1 MRYCHKEK
9 RSPYRRIGASGVR
22 PPSQA
27 FEDGAAG
34 AFSFSLGGNILEHTA
49 SFREFRRYAAP
60 GILGMVGISCYILA
74 DTFFVAKG
82 TGSLGLAA
90 LNIAIPA
97 YNLMNGLGL
106 MVGVGGATHYSLCRA
121 QGDDAEADRTFTH
134 TLALGLVIAV
144 LFMLTGIFGVVPLS
158 RLLGAN
164 GETLEM
170 TAVYLRLL
178 LCFAPFF
185 VTNNVMLAFVRNDG
199 DPGRAM
205 AGMIAG
211 SLFNIVFDWV
221 FIFPCGLG
229 MFGAAL
235 ATGASPLVSLLV
247 LSGHLRKP
255 GRGFHLR
262 RGQPKFRL
270 LPRIC
275 APGLSSLIGEVA
287 SGITLLLFNLVL
299 LRLAGNTGIAAY
311 GVIANL
317 ALVES
322 AIFTGLSTGVQPLI
336 SRSTSADRRRL
347 FRWTVVTALALSLA
361 MYVLVFLF
369 ASPVT
374 AAFNSE
380 HDPALAAYAVPGLRI
395 YFAGFLP
402 ACINIIA
409 AAYFSAAGQAGRGFA
424 VSLVRSIVAIPPL
437 LFALSAVLGV
447 TGVWLTFPAV
457 ECVACALSLIFI
469 KRS

>member
-1 MRYCHKEK
+1 MQTAV
-9 RSPYRRIGASGVR
+9 SPG
-22 PPSQA
+22 
-27 FEDGAAG
+27 
-34 AFSFSLGGNILEHTA
+34 
-49 SFREFRRYAAP
+49 EFRRYAAP
-60 GILGMVGISCYILA
+60 GVLGMIGISCYILA

-90 LNIAIPA
+90 LHIAIPA

-106 MVGVGGATHYSLCRA
+106 MVGVGGATHSSLCRA
-121 QGDDAEADRTFTH
+121 QGDAAEADRTFTH
-134 TLALGLVIAV
+134 TLLLGLCIALV
-144 LFMLTGIFGVVPLS
+144 FVLTGTFGVVPLS

-164 GETLEM
+164 AETLDM

-185 VTNNVMLAFVRNDG
+185 VTNNIMIAFVRNDG
-199 DPGRAM
+199 EPGRAM

-247 LSGHLRKP
+247 LSGHLRRP
-255 GRGFHLR
+255 SRGFHLR
-262 RGQPKFRL
+262 RERLRPRL

-275 APGLSSLIGEVA
+275 APGLSSLVSELA
-287 SGITLLLFNLVL
+287 SGITLLLINLVL
-299 LRLAGNTGIAAY
+299 LRIAGNTAVAAY

-336 SRSTSADRRRL
+336 SRSAEADRRRL
-347 FRWTVVTALALSLA
+347 LHWTVTTALVISAL
-361 MYVLVFLF
+361 MYVLVFVF
-369 ASPVT
+369 ASPIT
-374 AAFNSE
+374 AVFNSE
-380 HDPALAAYAVPGLRI
+380 HDPALAACAVPGLRI
-395 YFAGFLP
+395 YFAGFLA

-409 AAYFSAAGQAGRGFA
+409 AAYFSAAGQASRGFII
-424 VSLVRSIVAIPPL
+424 SLVRSIIAIPPV
-437 LFALSAVLGV
+437 LFALSALLGV

-457 ECVACALSLIFI
+457 EALACVLSLLFI
-469 KRS
+469 LRSPK

>member
-1 MRYCHKEK
+1 MQTAV
-9 RSPYRRIGASGVR
+9 SPG
-22 PPSQA
+22 
-27 FEDGAAG
+27 
-34 AFSFSLGGNILEHTA
+34 
-49 SFREFRRYAAP
+49 EFRRYAAP
-60 GILGMVGISCYILA
+60 GVLGMIGISCYILA

-121 QGDDAEADRTFTH
+121 QGDAAEADRTFTH
-134 TLALGLVIAV
+134 TLLLGLCIALV
-144 LFMLTGIFGVVPLS
+144 FVLTGTFGVVPLS

-164 GETLEM
+164 AETLDM

-185 VTNNVMLAFVRNDG
+185 VTNNIMIAFVRNDG
-199 DPGRAM
+199 EPGRAM

-247 LSGHLRKP
+247 LSGHLRRP
-255 GRGFHLR
+255 SRGFHLR
-262 RGQPKFRL
+262 RECLRPRL

-275 APGLSSLIGEVA
+275 APGLSSLVSELA
-287 SGITLLLFNLVL
+287 SGITLLLINLVL
-299 LRLAGNTGIAAY
+299 LRIAGNTAVAAY

-336 SRSTSADRRRL
+336 SRSAEADRRRL
-347 FRWTVVTALALSLA
+347 LHWTVTTSLVISAL
-361 MYVLVFLF
+361 MYVLVFVF
-369 ASPVT
+369 ASPIT
-374 AAFNSE
+374 AVFNSE
-380 HDPALAAYAVPGLRI
+380 HDPALAACAVPGLRI
-395 YFAGFLP
+395 YFAGFLA

-409 AAYFSAAGQAGRGFA
+409 AAYFSAAGQASRGFII
-424 VSLVRSIVAIPPL
+424 SLVRSIIAIPPV
-437 LFALSAVLGV
+437 LFALSALLGV

-457 ECVACALSLIFI
+457 EALACVLSLLFI
-469 KRS
+469 LRSPK

>member
-1 MRYCHKEK
+1 MQTAV
-9 RSPYRRIGASGVR
+9 SPG
-22 PPSQA
+22 
-27 FEDGAAG
+27 
-34 AFSFSLGGNILEHTA
+34 
-49 SFREFRRYAAP
+49 EFRRYAAP
-60 GILGMVGISCYILA
+60 GVLGMIGISCYILA

-121 QGDDAEADRTFTH
+121 QGDAVEADRTFTH
-134 TLALGLVIAV
+134 TLLLGLCIALV
-144 LFMLTGIFGVVPLS
+144 FVLTGTFGVVPLS

-164 GETLEM
+164 AETLDM

-185 VTNNVMLAFVRNDG
+185 VTNNIMIAFVRNDG
-199 DPGRAM
+199 EPGRAM

-247 LSGHLRKP
+247 LSGHLRRP
-255 GRGFHLR
+255 SRGFHLR
-262 RGQPKFRL
+262 RERLRPRL

-275 APGLSSLIGEVA
+275 APGLSSLVSELA
-287 SGITLLLFNLVL
+287 SGITLLLINLVL
-299 LRLAGNTGIAAY
+299 LRIAGNTAVAAY

-336 SRSTSADRRRL
+336 SRSAEADRRRL
-347 FRWTVVTALALSLA
+347 LRWTVTTALVISAL
-361 MYVLVFLF
+361 MYVLVFVF
-369 ASPVT
+369 ASPIT
-374 AAFNSE
+374 AVFNSE
-380 HDPALAAYAVPGLRI
+380 HDPALAACAVPGLRI
-395 YFAGFLP
+395 YFAGFLA

-409 AAYFSAAGQAGRGFA
+409 AAYFSAAGQASRGFII
-424 VSLVRSIVAIPPL
+424 SLVRSIIAIPPV
-437 LFALSAVLGV
+437 LFALSALLGV

-457 ECVACALSLIFI
+457 EALACVLSLLFI
-469 KRS
+469 LRSPK

>member
-1 MRYCHKEK
+1 MQTAV
-9 RSPYRRIGASGVR
+9 SPG
-22 PPSQA
+22 
-27 FEDGAAG
+27 
-34 AFSFSLGGNILEHTA
+34 
-49 SFREFRRYAAP
+49 EFRR
-60 GILGMVGISCYILA
+60 
-74 DTFFVAKG
+74 
-82 TGSLGLAA
+82 SLGLAA

-121 QGDDAEADRTFTH
+121 QGDAAEADRTFTH
-134 TLALGLVIAV
+134 TLLLGLCIALV
-144 LFMLTGIFGVVPLS
+144 FVLTGTFGVVPLS

-164 GETLEM
+164 AETLDM

-185 VTNNVMLAFVRNDG
+185 VTNNIMIAFVRNDG
-199 DPGRAM
+199 EPGRAM

-247 LSGHLRKP
+247 LSGHLRRP
-255 GRGFHLR
+255 SRGFHLR
-262 RGQPKFRL
+262 RERLRPRL

-275 APGLSSLIGEVA
+275 APGLSSLVSELA
-287 SGITLLLFNLVL
+287 SGITLLLINLVL
-299 LRLAGNTGIAAY
+299 LRIAGNTAVAAY

-336 SRSTSADRRRL
+336 SRSAEADRRRL
-347 FRWTVVTALALSLA
+347 LRWTVTTALVISAL
-361 MYVLVFLF
+361 MYVLVFVF
-369 ASPVT
+369 ASPIT
-374 AAFNSE
+374 AVFNSE
-380 HDPALAAYAVPGLRI
+380 HDPALAACAVPGLRI
-395 YFAGFLP
+395 YFAGFLA

-409 AAYFSAAGQAGRGFA
+409 AAYFSAAGQASRGFII
-424 VSLVRSIVAIPPL
+424 SLVRSIIAIPPV
-437 LFALSAVLGV
+437 LFALSALLGV

-457 ECVACALSLIFI
+457 EALACVLSLLFI
-469 KRS
+469 LRSPK

>member
-1 MRYCHKEK
+1 MQTAV
-9 RSPYRRIGASGVR
+9 SPG
-22 PPSQA
+22 
-27 FEDGAAG
+27 
-34 AFSFSLGGNILEHTA
+34 
-49 SFREFRRYAAP
+49 EFRRYAAP
-60 GILGMVGISCYILA
+60 GVLGMIGISCYILA

-121 QGDDAEADRTFTH
+121 QGDAAEADRTFTH
-134 TLALGLVIAV
+134 TLLLGLCIALV
-144 LFMLTGIFGVVPLS
+144 FVLTGTFGVVSLS

-164 GETLEM
+164 AETLDM

-185 VTNNVMLAFVRNDG
+185 VTNNIMIAFVRNDG
-199 DPGRAM
+199 EPGRAM

-247 LSGHLRKP
+247 LSGHLRRP
-255 GRGFHLR
+255 SRGFHLR
-262 RGQPKFRL
+262 RERLRPRL

-275 APGLSSLIGEVA
+275 APGLSSLVSELA
-287 SGITLLLFNLVL
+287 SGITLLLINLVL
-299 LRLAGNTGIAAY
+299 LRIAGNTAVAAY

-336 SRSTSADRRRL
+336 SRSAEADRRRL
-347 FRWTVVTALALSLA
+347 LRWTVTTALVISAL
-361 MYVLVFLF
+361 MYVLVFVF
-369 ASPVT
+369 ASPIT
-374 AAFNSE
+374 AVFNSE
-380 HDPALAAYAVPGLRI
+380 HDPALAACAVPGLRI
-395 YFAGFLP
+395 YFAGFLA

-409 AAYFSAAGQAGRGFA
+409 AAYFSAAGQASRGFII
-424 VSLVRSIVAIPPL
+424 SLVRSIIAIPPV
-437 LFALSAVLGV
+437 LFALSALLGV

-457 ECVACALSLIFI
+457 EALTCVLSLLFI
-469 KRS
+469 LRSPK

>member
-1 MRYCHKEK
+1 MQTAV
-9 RSPYRRIGASGVR
+9 SPG
-22 PPSQA
+22 
-27 FEDGAAG
+27 
-34 AFSFSLGGNILEHTA
+34 
-49 SFREFRRYAAP
+49 EFRRYAAP
-60 GILGMVGISCYILA
+60 GVLGMIGISCYILA

-121 QGDDAEADRTFTH
+121 QGDAVEADRTFTH
-134 TLALGLVIAV
+134 TLLLGLCIAL
-144 LFMLTGIFGVVPLS
+144 LFVLTGTFGVVPLS

-164 GETLEM
+164 AETLDM

-185 VTNNVMLAFVRNDG
+185 VTNNVMIAFVRNDG
-199 DPGRAM
+199 EPGRAM

-247 LSGHLRKP
+247 LSGHLRRP
-255 GRGFHLR
+255 SRGFHLR
-262 RGQPKFRL
+262 RERLRPRL

-275 APGLSSLIGEVA
+275 APGLSSLVSELA
-287 SGITLLLFNLVL
+287 SGITLLLINLVL
-299 LRLAGNTGIAAY
+299 LRIAGNTAVAAY

-336 SRSTSADRRRL
+336 SRSAEADRRRL
-347 FRWTVVTALALSLA
+347 LRWTVTTAFAISAL
-361 MYVLVFLF
+361 MYVLVFVF
-369 ASPVT
+369 ASPIT
-374 AAFNSE
+374 AVFNSE
-380 HDPALAAYAVPGLRI
+380 HDPALAACAVPGLRI
-395 YFAGFLP
+395 YFAGFLA

-409 AAYFSAAGQAGRGFA
+409 AAYFSAAGQAPRGFII
-424 VSLVRSIVAIPPL
+424 SLVRSIIAIPPV
-437 LFALSAVLGV
+437 LFALSALLGV

-457 ECVACALSLIFI
+457 EALACALSLLFI
-469 KRS
+469 LRSPK

>member
-1 MRYCHKEK
+1 MQTAV
-9 RSPYRRIGASGVR
+9 SPG
-22 PPSQA
+22 
-27 FEDGAAG
+27 
-34 AFSFSLGGNILEHTA
+34 
-49 SFREFRRYAAP
+49 EFRRYAAP
-60 GILGMVGISCYILA
+60 GVLGMIGISCYILA

-121 QGDDAEADRTFTH
+121 QGDAAEADRTFTH
-134 TLALGLVIAV
+134 TLLLGLCIALV
-144 LFMLTGIFGVVPLS
+144 FVLTGTFGVVPLS

-164 GETLEM
+164 AETLDM

-185 VTNNVMLAFVRNDG
+185 VTNNIMIAFVRNDG
-199 DPGRAM
+199 EPGRAM

-247 LSGHLRKP
+247 LSGHLRRP
-255 GRGFHLR
+255 SRGFHLR
-262 RGQPKFRL
+262 RERLRPRL

-275 APGLSSLIGEVA
+275 APGLSSLVSELA
-287 SGITLLLFNLVL
+287 SGITLLLINLVL
-299 LRLAGNTGIAAY
+299 LRIAGNTAVAAY

-336 SRSTSADRRRL
+336 SRSAEADRRRL
-347 FRWTVVTALALSLA
+347 LRWTVTTALVISAL
-361 MYVLVFLF
+361 MYVLVFVF
-369 ASPVT
+369 ASPIT
-374 AAFNSE
+374 AVFNSE
-380 HDPALAAYAVPGLRI
+380 HDPALAACAVPGLRI
-395 YFAGFLP
+395 YFAGFLA
-402 ACINIIA
+402 ACINIIS
-409 AAYFSAAGQAGRGFA
+409 AAYFSAAGQASRGFII
-424 VSLVRSIVAIPPL
+424 SLVRSIIAIPPV
-437 LFALSAVLGV
+437 LFALSALLGV

-457 ECVACALSLIFI
+457 EALACVLSLLFI
-469 KRS
+469 LRSPK

>member
-1 MRYCHKEK
+1 MQTAV
-9 RSPYRRIGASGVR
+9 SPG
-22 PPSQA
+22 
-27 FEDGAAG
+27 
-34 AFSFSLGGNILEHTA
+34 
-49 SFREFRRYAAP
+49 EFRRYAAP
-60 GILGMVGISCYILA
+60 GVLGMIGISCYILA

-121 QGDDAEADRTFTH
+121 QGDAAEADRTFTH
-134 TLALGLVIAV
+134 TLLLGLCIAL
-144 LFMLTGIFGVVPLS
+144 LFVLTGTFGVVPLS

-164 GETLEM
+164 AETLDM

-185 VTNNVMLAFVRNDG
+185 VTNNVMIAFVRNDG
-199 DPGRAM
+199 EPGRAM

-235 ATGASPLVSLLV
+235 ATGASPLISLLV
-247 LSGHLRKP
+247 LSGHLRRP
-255 GRGFHLR
+255 SRGFHLR
-262 RGQPKFRL
+262 RERLRPRL

-275 APGLSSLIGEVA
+275 APGLSSLVSELA
-287 SGITLLLFNLVL
+287 SGITLLLINLVL
-299 LRLAGNTGIAAY
+299 LRIAGNTAVAAY

-336 SRSTSADRRRL
+336 SRSAEADRRRL
-347 FRWTVVTALALSLA
+347 LRWTVTTALAISAL
-361 MYVLVFLF
+361 MYVLVFVF
-369 ASPVT
+369 ASPIT
-374 AAFNSE
+374 AVFNSE
-380 HDPALAAYAVPGLRI
+380 HDPALAACAVPGLRI
-395 YFAGFLP
+395 YFAGFLA

-409 AAYFSAAGQAGRGFA
+409 AAYFSAAGQASRGFII
-424 VSLVRSIVAIPPL
+424 SLVRSIIAIPPV
-437 LFALSAVLGV
+437 LFALSALLGV

-457 ECVACALSLIFI
+457 EVLACALSLLFI
-469 KRS
+469 LRSPK

>member
-1 MRYCHKEK
+1 MLF
-9 RSPYRRIGASGVR
+9 RSPG
-22 PPSQA
+22 
-27 FEDGAAG
+27 
-34 AFSFSLGGNILEHTA
+34 
-49 SFREFRRYAAP
+49 EFRRYAAP
-60 GILGMVGISCYILA
+60 GVLGMIGISCYILA

-121 QGDDAEADRTFTH
+121 QGDAAEADRTFTH
-134 TLALGLVIAV
+134 TLLLGLCIALV
-144 LFMLTGIFGVVPLS
+144 FVLTGTFGVVPLS

-164 GETLEM
+164 AETLDM

-185 VTNNVMLAFVRNDG
+185 VTNNIMIAFVRNDG
-199 DPGRAM
+199 EPGRAM

-247 LSGHLRKP
+247 LSGHLRRP
-255 GRGFHLR
+255 SRGFHLR
-262 RGQPKFRL
+262 RERLRPRL

-275 APGLSSLIGEVA
+275 APGLSSLVSELA
-287 SGITLLLFNLVL
+287 SGITLLLINLVL
-299 LRLAGNTGIAAY
+299 LRIAGNTAVAAY

-336 SRSTSADRRRL
+336 SRSAEADRRRL
-347 FRWTVVTALALSLA
+347 LHWTVTTALVISAL
-361 MYVLVFLF
+361 MYVLVFVF
-369 ASPVT
+369 ASPIT
-374 AAFNSE
+374 AVFNSE
-380 HDPALAAYAVPGLRI
+380 HDPALAACAVPGLRI
-395 YFAGFLP
+395 YFAGFLA

-409 AAYFSAAGQAGRGFA
+409 AAYFSAAGQASRGFII
-424 VSLVRSIVAIPPL
+424 SLVRSIIAIPPV
-437 LFALSAVLGV
+437 LFALSALLGV

-457 ECVACALSLIFI
+457 EALACVLSLLFI
-469 KRS
+469 LRSPK

>member
-1 MRYCHKEK
+1 MQTAV
-9 RSPYRRIGASGVR
+9 SPG
-22 PPSQA
+22 
-27 FEDGAAG
+27 
-34 AFSFSLGGNILEHTA
+34 
-49 SFREFRRYAAP
+49 EFRRYAAP
-60 GILGMVGISCYILA
+60 GVLGMIGISCYILA

-121 QGDDAEADRTFTH
+121 QGDAAEADRTFMH
-134 TLALGLVIAV
+134 TLLLGLCIALV
-144 LFMLTGIFGVVPLS
+144 FVLTGTFGVVPLS

-164 GETLEM
+164 AETLDM
-170 TAVYLRLL
+170 TAGYLRLL

-185 VTNNVMLAFVRNDG
+185 VTNNIMIAFVRNDG
-199 DPGRAM
+199 EPGRAM

-247 LSGHLRKP
+247 LSGHLRRP
-255 GRGFHLR
+255 SRGFHLR
-262 RGQPKFRL
+262 RERLRPRL

-275 APGLSSLIGEVA
+275 APGLSSLVSELA
-287 SGITLLLFNLVL
+287 SGITLLLINLVL
-299 LRLAGNTGIAAY
+299 LRIAGNTAVAAY

-336 SRSTSADRRRL
+336 SRSAEADRRRL
-347 FRWTVVTALALSLA
+347 LRWTVTTALVISAL
-361 MYVLVFLF
+361 MYVLVFVF
-369 ASPVT
+369 ASPIT
-374 AAFNSE
+374 AVFNSE
-380 HDPALAAYAVPGLRI
+380 HDPALAACAVPGLRI
-395 YFAGFLP
+395 YFAGFLA

-409 AAYFSAAGQAGRGFA
+409 AAYFSAAGQASRGFII
-424 VSLVRSIVAIPPL
+424 SLVRSIIAIPPV
-437 LFALSAVLGV
+437 LFALSALLGV

-457 ECVACALSLIFI
+457 EALACVLSLLFI
-469 KRS
+469 LRSPK

>member
-1 MRYCHKEK
+1 MQTAV
-9 RSPYRRIGASGVR
+9 SPG
-22 PPSQA
+22 
-27 FEDGAAG
+27 
-34 AFSFSLGGNILEHTA
+34 
-49 SFREFRRYAAP
+49 EFRRYAAP
-60 GILGMVGISCYILA
+60 GVLGMIGISCYILA

-121 QGDDAEADRTFTH
+121 QGDAAEADRTFTH
-134 TLALGLVIAV
+134 TLLLGLCIAL
-144 LFMLTGIFGVVPLS
+144 LFVLTGTFGVVPLS

-164 GETLEM
+164 AETLDM

-185 VTNNVMLAFVRNDG
+185 VTNNIMIAFVRNDG
-199 DPGRAM
+199 EPGRAM

-247 LSGHLRKP
+247 LSGHLRRP
-255 GRGFHLR
+255 SRGFHLR
-262 RGQPKFRL
+262 RERLRPRL

-275 APGLSSLIGEVA
+275 APGLSSLVSELA
-287 SGITLLLFNLVL
+287 SGITLLLINLVL
-299 LRLAGNTGIAAY
+299 LRIAGNTAVAAY

-336 SRSTSADRRRL
+336 SRSAEADRRRL
-347 FRWTVVTALALSLA
+347 LHWTVTTALVISAL
-361 MYVLVFLF
+361 MYVLVFVF
-369 ASPVT
+369 ASPIT
-374 AAFNSE
+374 AVFNSE
-380 HDPALAAYAVPGLRI
+380 HDPALAACAVPGLRI
-395 YFAGFLP
+395 YFAGFLA

-409 AAYFSAAGQAGRGFA
+409 AAYFSAAGQASRGFII
-424 VSLVRSIVAIPPL
+424 SLVRSIIAIPPV
-437 LFALSAVLGV
+437 LFALSALLGV

-457 ECVACALSLIFI
+457 EALACVLSLLFI
-469 KRS
+469 LRSPK

>member
-1 MRYCHKEK
+1 MAA
-9 RSPYRRIGASGVR
+9 ASC
-22 PPSQA
+22 
-27 FEDGAAG
+27 F
-34 AFSFSLGGNILEHTA
+34 
-49 SFREFRRYAAP
+49 
-60 GILGMVGISCYILA
+60 
-74 DTFFVAKG
+74 
-82 TGSLGLAA
+82 AA

-121 QGDDAEADRTFTH
+121 QGDAAEADRTFTH
-134 TLALGLVIAV
+134 TLLLGLCIALV
-144 LFMLTGIFGVVPLS
+144 FVLTGTFGVVPLS

-164 GETLEM
+164 AETLDM

-185 VTNNVMLAFVRNDG
+185 VTNNIMIAFVRNDG
-199 DPGRAM
+199 EPGRAM

-247 LSGHLRKP
+247 LSGHLRRP
-255 GRGFHLR
+255 SRGFHLR
-262 RGQPKFRL
+262 RERLRPRL

-275 APGLSSLIGEVA
+275 APGLSSLVSELA
-287 SGITLLLFNLVL
+287 SGITLLLINLVL
-299 LRLAGNTGIAAY
+299 LRIAGNTAVAAY

-336 SRSTSADRRRL
+336 SRSAEADRRRL
-347 FRWTVVTALALSLA
+347 LHWTVTTALVISAL
-361 MYVLVFLF
+361 MYVLVFVF
-369 ASPVT
+369 ASPIT
-374 AAFNSE
+374 AVFNSE
-380 HDPALAAYAVPGLRI
+380 HDPALAACAVPGLRI
-395 YFAGFLP
+395 YFAGFLA

-409 AAYFSAAGQAGRGFA
+409 AAYFSAAGQASRGFII
-424 VSLVRSIVAIPPL
+424 SLVRSIIAIPPV
-437 LFALSAVLGV
+437 LFALSALLGV

-457 ECVACALSLIFI
+457 EALACVLSLLFI
-469 KRS
+469 LRSPK

>member
-1 MRYCHKEK
+1 MQTAV
-9 RSPYRRIGASGVR
+9 SPG
-22 PPSQA
+22 
-27 FEDGAAG
+27 
-34 AFSFSLGGNILEHTA
+34 
-49 SFREFRRYAAP
+49 EFRRYAAP
-60 GILGMVGISCYILA
+60 GVLGMIGISCYILA

-121 QGDDAEADRTFTH
+121 QGDAAEADRTFTH
-134 TLALGLVIAV
+134 TLLLGLCIALV
-144 LFMLTGIFGVVPLS
+144 FVLTGTFGVVPLS

-164 GETLEM
+164 AETLDM

-185 VTNNVMLAFVRNDG
+185 VTNNIMIAFVRNDG
-199 DPGRAM
+199 EPGRAM

-247 LSGHLRKP
+247 LSGHLRRP
-255 GRGFHLR
+255 SRGFHLR
-262 RGQPKFRL
+262 RERLRPRL

-275 APGLSSLIGEVA
+275 APGLSSLVSELA
-287 SGITLLLFNLVL
+287 SGITLLLINLVL
-299 LRLAGNTGIAAY
+299 LRIAGNTTVAAY

-336 SRSTSADRRRL
+336 SRSAEADRRRL
-347 FRWTVVTALALSLA
+347 LHWTVTTALVISAL
-361 MYVLVFLF
+361 MYVLVFVF
-369 ASPVT
+369 ASPIT
-374 AAFNSE
+374 AVFNSE
-380 HDPALAAYAVPGLRI
+380 HDPALAACAVPGLRI
-395 YFAGFLP
+395 YFAGFLA
-402 ACINIIA
+402 ACINILA
-409 AAYFSAAGQAGRGFA
+409 AAYFSAAGQASRGFII
-424 VSLVRSIVAIPPL
+424 SLVRSIIAIPPV
-437 LFALSAVLGV
+437 LFALSALLGV

-457 ECVACALSLIFI
+457 EALACVLSLLFI
-469 KRS
+469 LRSPK

>member
-1 MRYCHKEK
+1 MQTAV
-9 RSPYRRIGASGVR
+9 SPG
-22 PPSQA
+22 
-27 FEDGAAG
+27 
-34 AFSFSLGGNILEHTA
+34 
-49 SFREFRRYAAP
+49 EFRCYAAP
-60 GILGMVGISCYILA
+60 GVLGMIGISCYILA

-121 QGDDAEADRTFTH
+121 QGDAAEADRTFTH
-134 TLALGLVIAV
+134 TLLLGLCIALV
-144 LFMLTGIFGVVPLS
+144 FVLTGTFGVVPLS

-164 GETLEM
+164 AETLDM

-185 VTNNVMLAFVRNDG
+185 VTNNIMIAFVRNDG
-199 DPGRAM
+199 EPGRAM

-247 LSGHLRKP
+247 LSGHLRRP
-255 GRGFHLR
+255 SRGFHLR
-262 RGQPKFRL
+262 RERLRPRL

-275 APGLSSLIGEVA
+275 APGLSSLVSELA
-287 SGITLLLFNLVL
+287 SGITLLLINLVL
-299 LRLAGNTGIAAY
+299 LRIAGNTAVAAY

-336 SRSTSADRRRL
+336 SRSAEADRRRL
-347 FRWTVVTALALSLA
+347 LHWTVTTALVISAL
-361 MYVLVFLF
+361 MYVLVFVF
-369 ASPVT
+369 ASPIT
-374 AAFNSE
+374 AVFNSE
-380 HDPALAAYAVPGLRI
+380 HDPALAACAVPGLRI
-395 YFAGFLP
+395 YFAGFLA

-409 AAYFSAAGQAGRGFA
+409 AAYFSAAGQASRGFII
-424 VSLVRSIVAIPPL
+424 SLVRSIIAIPPV
-437 LFALSAVLGV
+437 LFALSALLGV

-457 ECVACALSLIFI
+457 EALACVLSLLFI
-469 KRS
+469 LRSPK

>member
-1 MRYCHKEK
+1 MQTAV
-9 RSPYRRIGASGVR
+9 SPG
-22 PPSQA
+22 
-27 FEDGAAG
+27 
-34 AFSFSLGGNILEHTA
+34 
-49 SFREFRRYAAP
+49 EFRRYAAP
-60 GILGMVGISCYILA
+60 GVLGMIGISCYILA
-74 DTFFVAKG
+74 DTFFVATG

-121 QGDDAEADRTFTH
+121 QGDAAEADRTFTH
-134 TLALGLVIAV
+134 TLLLGLCIALV
-144 LFMLTGIFGVVPLS
+144 FVLTGTFGVVPLS

-164 GETLEM
+164 AETLDM

-185 VTNNVMLAFVRNDG
+185 VTNNIMIAFVRNDG
-199 DPGRAM
+199 EPGRAM

-247 LSGHLRKP
+247 LSGHLRRP
-255 GRGFHLR
+255 SRGFHLR
-262 RGQPKFRL
+262 RERLRPRL

-275 APGLSSLIGEVA
+275 APGLSSLVSELA
-287 SGITLLLFNLVL
+287 SGITLLLINLVL
-299 LRLAGNTGIAAY
+299 LRIAGNTAIAAY

-336 SRSTSADRRRL
+336 SRSAEADRRRL
-347 FRWTVVTALALSLA
+347 LRWTVTTALVISAL
-361 MYVLVFLF
+361 MYVLVFVF
-369 ASPVT
+369 ASPIT
-374 AAFNSE
+374 AVFNSE
-380 HDPALAAYAVPGLRI
+380 HDPALAACAVPGLRI
-395 YFAGFLP
+395 YFAGFLA

-409 AAYFSAAGQAGRGFA
+409 AAYFSAAGQASRGFII
-424 VSLVRSIVAIPPL
+424 SLVRSIIAIPPV
-437 LFALSAVLGV
+437 LFALSALLGV

-457 ECVACALSLIFI
+457 EALACVLSLLFI
-469 KRS
+469 LRSPK

>member
-1 MRYCHKEK
+1 MQTAV
-9 RSPYRRIGASGVR
+9 SPG
-22 PPSQA
+22 
-27 FEDGAAG
+27 
-34 AFSFSLGGNILEHTA
+34 
-49 SFREFRRYAAP
+49 EFRRYAAP
-60 GILGMVGISCYILA
+60 GVLGMIGISCYILA

-121 QGDDAEADRTFTH
+121 QGDAAEADRTFTH
-134 TLALGLVIAV
+134 TLLLGLCIALV
-144 LFMLTGIFGVVPLS
+144 FVLTGTFGVVPLS

-164 GETLEM
+164 AETLDM

-185 VTNNVMLAFVRNDG
+185 VTNNIMIAFVRNDG
-199 DPGRAM
+199 EPGRAM

-247 LSGHLRKP
+247 LSGHLHRP
-255 GRGFHLR
+255 SRGFHLR
-262 RGQPKFRL
+262 RERLRPRL

-275 APGLSSLIGEVA
+275 APGLSSLVSELA
-287 SGITLLLFNLVL
+287 SGITLLLINLVL
-299 LRLAGNTGIAAY
+299 LRIAGNTAVAAY

-336 SRSTSADRRRL
+336 SRSAEADRRRL
-347 FRWTVVTALALSLA
+347 LRWTVTTALVISAL
-361 MYVLVFLF
+361 MYVLVFVF
-369 ASPVT
+369 ASPIT
-374 AAFNSE
+374 AVFNSE
-380 HDPALAAYAVPGLRI
+380 HDPALAACAVPGLRI
-395 YFAGFLP
+395 YFAGFLA

-409 AAYFSAAGQAGRGFA
+409 AAYFSAAGQASRGFII
-424 VSLVRSIVAIPPL
+424 SLVRSIIAIPPV
-437 LFALSAVLGV
+437 LFALSALLGV

-457 ECVACALSLIFI
+457 EALACVLSLLFI
-469 KRS
+469 LRSPK

>member
-1 MRYCHKEK
+1 MQTAV
-9 RSPYRRIGASGVR
+9 SPG
-22 PPSQA
+22 
-27 FEDGAAG
+27 
-34 AFSFSLGGNILEHTA
+34 
-49 SFREFRRYAAP
+49 EFRRYAAP
-60 GILGMVGISCYILA
+60 GVLGMIGISCYILA

-121 QGDDAEADRTFTH
+121 QGDAVEADRTFTH
-134 TLALGLVIAV
+134 TLLLGLCIAL
-144 LFMLTGIFGVVPLS
+144 LFVLTGTFGVVPLS

-164 GETLEM
+164 AETLDM

-185 VTNNVMLAFVRNDG
+185 VTNNIMIAFVRNDG
-199 DPGRAM
+199 EPGRAM

-247 LSGHLRKP
+247 LSGHLRRP
-255 GRGFHLR
+255 SRGFHLR
-262 RGQPKFRL
+262 RERLRPRL

-275 APGLSSLIGEVA
+275 APGLSSLVSELA
-287 SGITLLLFNLVL
+287 SGITLLLINLVL
-299 LRLAGNTGIAAY
+299 LRIAGNTAVAAY

-336 SRSTSADRRRL
+336 SRSAEADRRRL
-347 FRWTVVTALALSLA
+347 LRWTVTTALAISAL
-361 MYVLVFLF
+361 MYVLVFVF
-369 ASPVT
+369 ASPIT
-374 AAFNSE
+374 AVFNSE
-380 HDPALAAYAVPGLRI
+380 HDPALAACAVPGLRI
-395 YFAGFLP
+395 YFAGFLA

-409 AAYFSAAGQAGRGFA
+409 AAYFSAAGQASRGFII
-424 VSLVRSIVAIPPL
+424 SLVRSIITIPPV
-437 LFALSAVLGV
+437 LFALSALLGV

-457 ECVACALSLIFI
+457 EALACALSLLFI
-469 KRS
+469 LRSPK

>member
-1 MRYCHKEK
+1 M
-9 RSPYRRIGASGVR
+9 
-22 PPSQA
+22 Q
-27 FEDGAAG
+27 
-34 AFSFSLGGNILEHTA
+34 TA
-49 SFREFRRYAAP
+49 VAPGEFRRYAAP
-60 GILGMVGISCYILA
+60 GVLGMIGISCYILA

-121 QGDDAEADRTFTH
+121 QGDAVEADRTFTH
-134 TLALGLVIAV
+134 TLLLGLCIAL
-144 LFMLTGIFGVVPLS
+144 LFVLTGTFGVVPLS

-164 GETLEM
+164 AETLDM

-185 VTNNVMLAFVRNDG
+185 VTNNIMIAFVRNDG
-199 DPGRAM
+199 EPGRAM

-247 LSGHLRKP
+247 LSGHLRRP
-255 GRGFHLR
+255 SRGFHLR
-262 RGQPKFRL
+262 RERLRPRL

-275 APGLSSLIGEVA
+275 APGLSSLVSELA
-287 SGITLLLFNLVL
+287 SGITLLLINLVL
-299 LRLAGNTGIAAY
+299 LRIAGNTAVAAY

-336 SRSTSADRRRL
+336 SRSAEANRRRL
-347 FRWTVVTALALSLA
+347 LRWTVTTALAISAL
-361 MYVLVFLF
+361 MYVLVFVF
-369 ASPVT
+369 ASPIT
-374 AAFNSE
+374 AVFNSE
-380 HDPALAAYAVPGLRI
+380 HDPALAACAVPGLRI
-395 YFAGFLP
+395 YFAGFLA

-409 AAYFSAAGQAGRGFA
+409 AAYFSAAGQASRCFII
-424 VSLVRSIVAIPPL
+424 SLVRSIIAIPPV
-437 LFALSAVLGV
+437 LFALSALLGV

-457 ECVACALSLIFI
+457 EALACALSLLFI
-469 KRS
+469 LRSPK

>member
-1 MRYCHKEK
+1 MQTAV
-9 RSPYRRIGASGVR
+9 SPG
-22 PPSQA
+22 
-27 FEDGAAG
+27 
-34 AFSFSLGGNILEHTA
+34 
-49 SFREFRRYAAP
+49 EFRRYAAP
-60 GILGMVGISCYILA
+60 GVLGMIGISCYILA

-106 MVGVGGATHYSLCRA
+106 MVGVGGATHYSFCRA
-121 QGDDAEADRTFTH
+121 QGDAAEADRTFTH
-134 TLALGLVIAV
+134 TLLLGLCIALV
-144 LFMLTGIFGVVPLS
+144 FVLTGTFGVVPLS

-164 GETLEM
+164 AETLDM

-185 VTNNVMLAFVRNDG
+185 VTNNIMIAFVRNDG
-199 DPGRAM
+199 EPGRAM

-247 LSGHLRKP
+247 LSGHLRRP
-255 GRGFHLR
+255 SRGFHLR
-262 RGQPKFRL
+262 RERLRPHL

-275 APGLSSLIGEVA
+275 APGLSSLVSELA
-287 SGITLLLFNLVL
+287 SGITLLLINLVL
-299 LRLAGNTGIAAY
+299 LRIAGNTAVAAY

-336 SRSTSADRRRL
+336 SRSAEADRRRL
-347 FRWTVVTALALSLA
+347 LRWTVTTALVISAL
-361 MYVLVFLF
+361 MYVLVFVF
-369 ASPVT
+369 ASPIT
-374 AAFNSE
+374 AVFNSE
-380 HDPALAAYAVPGLRI
+380 HDPALAACAVPGLRI
-395 YFAGFLP
+395 YFAGFLA

-409 AAYFSAAGQAGRGFA
+409 AAYFSAAGQASRGFII
-424 VSLVRSIVAIPPL
+424 SLVRSIIAIPPV
-437 LFALSAVLGV
+437 LFALSALLGV

-457 ECVACALSLIFI
+457 EALACVLSLLFI
-469 KRS
+469 LRSPK

>member
-1 MRYCHKEK
+1 MQTAV
-9 RSPYRRIGASGVR
+9 SPG
-22 PPSQA
+22 
-27 FEDGAAG
+27 
-34 AFSFSLGGNILEHTA
+34 
-49 SFREFRRYAAP
+49 EFRRYAAP
-60 GILGMVGISCYILA
+60 GVLGMIGISCYILA

-121 QGDDAEADRTFTH
+121 QGDAAEADRTFTH
-134 TLALGLVIAV
+134 TLLLGLCIAL
-144 LFMLTGIFGVVPLS
+144 LFVLTGTFGVVPLS

-164 GETLEM
+164 AETLDM

-185 VTNNVMLAFVRNDG
+185 VTNNIMIAFVRNDG
-199 DPGRAM
+199 EPGRAM

-247 LSGHLRKP
+247 LSGHLRRP
-255 GRGFHLR
+255 SRGFHLR
-262 RGQPKFRL
+262 RERLRPRL

-275 APGLSSLIGEVA
+275 APGLSSLVSELA
-287 SGITLLLFNLVL
+287 SGITLLLINLVL
-299 LRLAGNTGIAAY
+299 LRIAGNTAVAAY

-336 SRSTSADRRRL
+336 SRSAEADRRRL
-347 FRWTVVTALALSLA
+347 LRWTVTTALAISAL
-361 MYVLVFLF
+361 MYVLVFVF
-369 ASPVT
+369 ASPIT
-374 AAFNSE
+374 AVFNSE
-380 HDPALAAYAVPGLRI
+380 HDPALAACAVPGLRI
-395 YFAGFLP
+395 YFAGFLA

-409 AAYFSAAGQAGRGFA
+409 AAYFSAAGQASRGFII
-424 VSLVRSIVAIPPL
+424 SLVRSIITIPPV
-437 LFALSAVLGV
+437 LFALSALLGV

-457 ECVACALSLIFI
+457 EALACALSLLFI
-469 KRS
+469 LRSPK

>member
-1 MRYCHKEK
+1 MQTAV
-9 RSPYRRIGASGVR
+9 SPG
-22 PPSQA
+22 
-27 FEDGAAG
+27 
-34 AFSFSLGGNILEHTA
+34 
-49 SFREFRRYAAP
+49 EFRRYAAP
-60 GILGMVGISCYILA
+60 GVLGMIGISCYILA

-106 MVGVGGATHYSLCRA
+106 MVGVGCATHYSLCRA
-121 QGDDAEADRTFTH
+121 QGDAVEADRTFTH
-134 TLALGLVIAV
+134 TLLLGLCIAL
-144 LFMLTGIFGVVPLS
+144 LFVLTGTFGVVPLS

-164 GETLEM
+164 AETLDM

-185 VTNNVMLAFVRNDG
+185 VTNNIMIAFVRNDG
-199 DPGRAM
+199 EPGRAM

-247 LSGHLRKP
+247 LSGHLRRP
-255 GRGFHLR
+255 SRGFHLR
-262 RGQPKFRL
+262 RERLRPRL

-275 APGLSSLIGEVA
+275 APGLSSLVSELA
-287 SGITLLLFNLVL
+287 SGITLLLINLVL
-299 LRLAGNTGIAAY
+299 LRIAGNTAVAAY

-336 SRSTSADRRRL
+336 SRSAEADRRHL
-347 FRWTVVTALALSLA
+347 LRWTVTTALAISAL
-361 MYVLVFLF
+361 MYVLVFVF
-369 ASPVT
+369 ASPIT
-374 AAFNSE
+374 AVFNSE
-380 HDPALAAYAVPGLRI
+380 HDPALAACAVPGLRI
-395 YFAGFLP
+395 YFAGFLA

-409 AAYFSAAGQAGRGFA
+409 AAYFSAAGQASRGFII
-424 VSLVRSIVAIPPL
+424 SLVRSIIAILPV
-437 LFALSAVLGV
+437 LFALSALLGV

-457 ECVACALSLIFI
+457 EALACALSLLFI
-469 KRS
+469 LRSPK

>member
-1 MRYCHKEK
+1 MQTAV
-9 RSPYRRIGASGVR
+9 SPG
-22 PPSQA
+22 
-27 FEDGAAG
+27 
-34 AFSFSLGGNILEHTA
+34 
-49 SFREFRRYAAP
+49 EFRRYAAP
-60 GILGMVGISCYILA
+60 GVLGMIGISCYILA

-90 LNIAIPA
+90 LHIAIPA

-121 QGDDAEADRTFTH
+121 QGDAVEADRTFTH
-134 TLALGLVIAV
+134 TLLLGLCIAL
-144 LFMLTGIFGVVPLS
+144 LFVLTGTFGVVPLS

-164 GETLEM
+164 AETLDM

-185 VTNNVMLAFVRNDG
+185 VTNNIMIAFVRNDG
-199 DPGRAM
+199 EPGRAM

-247 LSGHLRKP
+247 LSGHLRRP
-255 GRGFHLR
+255 SRGFHLR
-262 RGQPKFRL
+262 RERLRPRL

-275 APGLSSLIGEVA
+275 APGLSSLVSELA
-287 SGITLLLFNLVL
+287 SGITLLLINLVL
-299 LRLAGNTGIAAY
+299 LRIAGNTAVAAY

-322 AIFTGLSTGVQPLI
+322 AIFTGLSTGLQPLI
-336 SRSTSADRRRL
+336 SRSAEADRRRL
-347 FRWTVVTALALSLA
+347 LRWTVTTALVISAL
-361 MYVLVFLF
+361 MYVLVFVF
-369 ASPVT
+369 ASPIT
-374 AAFNSE
+374 AVFNSE
-380 HDPALAAYAVPGLRI
+380 HDPALAACAVPGLRI
-395 YFAGFLP
+395 YFAGFLA

-409 AAYFSAAGQAGRGFA
+409 AAYFSAAGQASRGFII
-424 VSLVRSIVAIPPL
+424 SLVRSIIAIPPV
-437 LFALSAVLGV
+437 LFALSALLGV

-457 ECVACALSLIFI
+457 EALACVLSLLFI
-469 KRS
+469 QRSPK

>member
-1 MRYCHKEK
+1 MQTAV
-9 RSPYRRIGASGVR
+9 SPG
-22 PPSQA
+22 
-27 FEDGAAG
+27 
-34 AFSFSLGGNILEHTA
+34 
-49 SFREFRRYAAP
+49 EFRRYAAP
-60 GILGMVGISCYILA
+60 GVLGMIGISCYILA

-121 QGDDAEADRTFTH
+121 QGDAAEADRTFTH
-134 TLALGLVIAV
+134 TLLLGLCIALV
-144 LFMLTGIFGVVPLS
+144 FVLTGTFGVVSLS

-164 GETLEM
+164 AETLDM

-185 VTNNVMLAFVRNDG
+185 VTNNIMIAFVRNDG
-199 DPGRAM
+199 EPGRAM

-247 LSGHLRKP
+247 LSGHLRRP
-255 GRGFHLR
+255 SRGFHLR
-262 RGQPKFRL
+262 RERLRPRL

-275 APGLSSLIGEVA
+275 APGLSSLVSELA
-287 SGITLLLFNLVL
+287 SGITLLLINLVL
-299 LRLAGNTGIAAY
+299 LRIAGNTAVAAY

-336 SRSTSADRRRL
+336 SRSAEADRRRL
-347 FRWTVVTALALSLA
+347 LRWTVTTALAISAL
-361 MYVLVFLF
+361 MYVLVFVF
-369 ASPVT
+369 ASPIT
-374 AAFNSE
+374 AVFNSE
-380 HDPALAAYAVPGLRI
+380 HDPALAACAVPGLRI
-395 YFAGFLP
+395 YFAGFLA

-409 AAYFSAAGQAGRGFA
+409 AAYFSAAGQASRGFII
-424 VSLVRSIVAIPPL
+424 SLVRSIITIPPV
-437 LFALSAVLGV
+437 LFALSALLGV

-457 ECVACALSLIFI
+457 EALACALSLLFI
-469 KRS
+469 LRSPK

>member
-1 MRYCHKEK
+1 MQTAV
-9 RSPYRRIGASGVR
+9 SPG
-22 PPSQA
+22 
-27 FEDGAAG
+27 
-34 AFSFSLGGNILEHTA
+34 
-49 SFREFRRYAAP
+49 EFRRYAAP
-60 GILGMVGISCYILA
+60 GVLGMIGISCYILA

-121 QGDDAEADRTFTH
+121 QGDAAEADRTFTH
-134 TLALGLVIAV
+134 TLLLGLCIALV
-144 LFMLTGIFGVVPLS
+144 FVLTGTFGVVPLS

-164 GETLEM
+164 AETLDM

-185 VTNNVMLAFVRNDG
+185 VTNNIMIAFVRNDG
-199 DPGRAM
+199 EPGRAM

-247 LSGHLRKP
+247 LSGHLRRP
-255 GRGFHLR
+255 SRGFHLR
-262 RGQPKFRL
+262 RERLRPRL

-275 APGLSSLIGEVA
+275 APGLSSLVSELA
-287 SGITLLLFNLVL
+287 SGITLLLINLVL
-299 LRLAGNTGIAAY
+299 LRIAGNTAVAAY

-336 SRSTSADRRRL
+336 SRSPEADRRRL
-347 FRWTVVTALALSLA
+347 LHWTVTTSLVISAL
-361 MYVLVFLF
+361 MYVLVFVF
-369 ASPVT
+369 ASPIT
-374 AAFNSE
+374 AVFNSE
-380 HDPALAAYAVPGLRI
+380 HDPALAACAVPGLRI
-395 YFAGFLP
+395 YFAGFLA

-409 AAYFSAAGQAGRGFA
+409 AAYFSAAGQASRGFII
-424 VSLVRSIVAIPPL
+424 SLVRSIIAIPPV
-437 LFALSAVLGV
+437 LFALSALLGV

-457 ECVACALSLIFI
+457 EALACVLSLLFI
-469 KRS
+469 LRSPK

>member
-1 MRYCHKEK
+1 MQTAV
-9 RSPYRRIGASGVR
+9 SPG
-22 PPSQA
+22 
-27 FEDGAAG
+27 
-34 AFSFSLGGNILEHTA
+34 
-49 SFREFRRYAAP
+49 EFRRYAAP
-60 GILGMVGISCYILA
+60 GVLGMIGISCYILA

-121 QGDDAEADRTFTH
+121 QDDAAEADRTFTH
-134 TLALGLVIAV
+134 TLLLGLCIALV
-144 LFMLTGIFGVVPLS
+144 FVLTGTFGVVPLS

-164 GETLEM
+164 AETLDM

-185 VTNNVMLAFVRNDG
+185 VTNNIMIAFVRNDG
-199 DPGRAM
+199 EPGRAM

-247 LSGHLRKP
+247 LSGHLRRP
-255 GRGFHLR
+255 SRGFHLR
-262 RGQPKFRL
+262 RERLRPRL

-275 APGLSSLIGEVA
+275 APGLSSLVSELA
-287 SGITLLLFNLVL
+287 SGITLLLINLVL
-299 LRLAGNTGIAAY
+299 LRIAGNTAVAAY

-336 SRSTSADRRRL
+336 SRSAEADRRRL
-347 FRWTVVTALALSLA
+347 LHWTVTTALVISAL
-361 MYVLVFLF
+361 MYVLVFVF
-369 ASPVT
+369 ASPIT
-374 AAFNSE
+374 AVFNSE
-380 HDPALAAYAVPGLRI
+380 HDPALAACAVPGLRI
-395 YFAGFLP
+395 YFAGFLA

-409 AAYFSAAGQAGRGFA
+409 AAYFSAAGQASRGFII
-424 VSLVRSIVAIPPL
+424 SLVRSIIAIPPV
-437 LFALSAVLGV
+437 LFALSALLGV

-457 ECVACALSLIFI
+457 EALACVLSLLFI
-469 KRS
+469 LRSPK

>member
-1 MRYCHKEK
+1 MQTAV
-9 RSPYRRIGASGVR
+9 SPG
-22 PPSQA
+22 
-27 FEDGAAG
+27 
-34 AFSFSLGGNILEHTA
+34 
-49 SFREFRRYAAP
+49 EFRRYAAP
-60 GILGMVGISCYILA
+60 GVLGMIGISCYILA

-121 QGDDAEADRTFTH
+121 QGDAAEADRTFTH
-134 TLALGLVIAV
+134 TLLLGLCIALV
-144 LFMLTGIFGVVPLS
+144 FVLTGTFGVVPLS

-164 GETLEM
+164 AETLDM

-185 VTNNVMLAFVRNDG
+185 VTNNIMIAFVRNDG
-199 DPGRAM
+199 EPGRAM

-247 LSGHLRKP
+247 LSGHLRRP
-255 GRGFHLR
+255 SRGFHLR
-262 RGQPKFRL
+262 RERLKPRL

-275 APGLSSLIGEVA
+275 APGLSSLVSELA
-287 SGITLLLFNLVL
+287 SGITLLLINLVL
-299 LRLAGNTGIAAY
+299 LRIAGNTAVAAY

-336 SRSTSADRRRL
+336 SRSAEADRRRL
-347 FRWTVVTALALSLA
+347 LHWTVTTALVISAL
-361 MYVLVFLF
+361 MYVLVFVF
-369 ASPVT
+369 ASPIT
-374 AAFNSE
+374 AVFNSE
-380 HDPALAAYAVPGLRI
+380 HDPALAACAVPGLRI
-395 YFAGFLP
+395 YFAGFLA

-409 AAYFSAAGQAGRGFA
+409 AAYFSAAGQASRGFII
-424 VSLVRSIVAIPPL
+424 SLVRSIIAIPPV
-437 LFALSAVLGV
+437 LFALSALLGV

-457 ECVACALSLIFI
+457 EALACVLSLLFI
-469 KRS
+469 LRSPK

>member
-1 MRYCHKEK
+1 MQTAV
-9 RSPYRRIGASGVR
+9 SPG
-22 PPSQA
+22 
-27 FEDGAAG
+27 
-34 AFSFSLGGNILEHTA
+34 
-49 SFREFRRYAAP
+49 EFRRYAAP
-60 GILGMVGISCYILA
+60 GVLGMIGISCYILA

-121 QGDDAEADRTFTH
+121 QGDAVEADRTFTH
-134 TLALGLVIAV
+134 TLLLGLCLALVFV
-144 LFMLTGIFGVVPLS
+144 LTGTFGVVPLS

-164 GETLEM
+164 AETLDM

-185 VTNNVMLAFVRNDG
+185 VTNNIMIAFVRNDG
-199 DPGRAM
+199 EPGRAM

-247 LSGHLRKP
+247 LSGHLRRP
-255 GRGFHLR
+255 SRGFHLR
-262 RGQPKFRL
+262 RERLRPRL

-275 APGLSSLIGEVA
+275 APGLSSLVSELA
-287 SGITLLLFNLVL
+287 SGITLLLINLVL
-299 LRLAGNTGIAAY
+299 LRIAGNTAVAAY

-336 SRSTSADRRRL
+336 SRSAEADRRRL
-347 FRWTVVTALALSLA
+347 LRWTVTTALAISAL
-361 MYVLVFLF
+361 MYVLVFVF
-369 ASPVT
+369 ASPIT
-374 AAFNSE
+374 AVFNSE
-380 HDPALAAYAVPGLRI
+380 HDPALAACAVPGLRI
-395 YFAGFLP
+395 YFAGFLA

-409 AAYFSAAGQAGRGFA
+409 AAYFSAAGQASRGFII
-424 VSLVRSIVAIPPL
+424 SLVRSIIAIPPV
-437 LFALSAVLGV
+437 LFALSALLGV

-457 ECVACALSLIFI
+457 EALTCALSLLFI
-469 KRS
+469 LRSPK

>member
-1 MRYCHKEK
+1 MQTAV
-9 RSPYRRIGASGVR
+9 SPG
-22 PPSQA
+22 
-27 FEDGAAG
+27 
-34 AFSFSLGGNILEHTA
+34 
-49 SFREFRRYAAP
+49 EFRRYAAP
-60 GILGMVGISCYILA
+60 GVLGMIGISCYILA

-106 MVGVGGATHYSLCRA
+106 MVVLAGPTHYSLCRA
-121 QGDDAEADRTFTH
+121 QGDAAEADRTFTH
-134 TLALGLVIAV
+134 TLLLGLCIALV
-144 LFMLTGIFGVVPLS
+144 FVLTGTFGVVPLS

-164 GETLEM
+164 AETLDM

-185 VTNNVMLAFVRNDG
+185 VTNNIMIAFVRNDG
-199 DPGRAM
+199 EPGRAM

-247 LSGHLRKP
+247 LSGHLRRP
-255 GRGFHLR
+255 SRGFHLR
-262 RGQPKFRL
+262 RERLRPRL

-275 APGLSSLIGEVA
+275 APGLSSLVSELA
-287 SGITLLLFNLVL
+287 SGITLLLINLVL
-299 LRLAGNTGIAAY
+299 LRIAGNTAVAAY

-336 SRSTSADRRRL
+336 SRSAEADRRRL
-347 FRWTVVTALALSLA
+347 LRWTVTTALVISAL
-361 MYVLVFLF
+361 MYVLVFVF
-369 ASPVT
+369 ASPIT
-374 AAFNSE
+374 AVFNSE
-380 HDPALAAYAVPGLRI
+380 HDPALAACAVPGLRI
-395 YFAGFLP
+395 YFAGFLA

-409 AAYFSAAGQAGRGFA
+409 AAYFSAAGQASRGFII
-424 VSLVRSIVAIPPL
+424 SLVRSIIAIPPV
-437 LFALSAVLGV
+437 LFALSALLGV

-457 ECVACALSLIFI
+457 EALACVLSLLFI
-469 KRS
+469 LRSPK

>member
-1 MRYCHKEK
+1 MQTAV
-9 RSPYRRIGASGVR
+9 SPG
-22 PPSQA
+22 
-27 FEDGAAG
+27 
-34 AFSFSLGGNILEHTA
+34 
-49 SFREFRRYAAP
+49 EFRRYAAP
-60 GILGMVGISCYILA
+60 GVLGMIGISCYILA
-74 DTFFVAKG
+74 DTFFVATG

-121 QGDDAEADRTFTH
+121 QGDAAEADRTFTH
-134 TLALGLVIAV
+134 TLLLGLCIALV
-144 LFMLTGIFGVVPLS
+144 FVLTGTFGVVPLS

-164 GETLEM
+164 AETLDM

-185 VTNNVMLAFVRNDG
+185 VTNNIMIAFVRNDG
-199 DPGRAM
+199 EPGRAM

-235 ATGASPLVSLLV
+235 ATGASPLASLLV
-247 LSGHLRKP
+247 LSGHLRRP
-255 GRGFHLR
+255 SRGFHLR
-262 RGQPKFRL
+262 RERLRPRL

-275 APGLSSLIGEVA
+275 APGLSSLVSELA
-287 SGITLLLFNLVL
+287 SGITLLLINLVL
-299 LRLAGNTGIAAY
+299 LRIAGNTAVASY

-317 ALVES
+317 ALVET

-336 SRSTSADRRRL
+336 SRSAEADRRRL
-347 FRWTVVTALALSLA
+347 LRWTVTTALVISAL
-361 MYVLVFLF
+361 MYVLVFVF
-369 ASPVT
+369 ASPIT
-374 AAFNSE
+374 AVFNSE
-380 HDPALAAYAVPGLRI
+380 HDPALAACAVPGLRI
-395 YFAGFLP
+395 YFAGFLA

-409 AAYFSAAGQAGRGFA
+409 AAYFSAAGHASRGFII
-424 VSLVRSIVAIPPL
+424 SLVRSIIAIPPV
-437 LFALSAVLGV
+437 LFALSALLGV

-457 ECVACALSLIFI
+457 EALACALSLLFI
-469 KRS
+469 LRSPK

>member
-1 MRYCHKEK
+1 MQTAV
-9 RSPYRRIGASGVR
+9 SPG
-22 PPSQA
+22 
-27 FEDGAAG
+27 
-34 AFSFSLGGNILEHTA
+34 
-49 SFREFRRYAAP
+49 EFRRYAAP
-60 GILGMVGISCYILA
+60 GVLGMIGISCYILA

-121 QGDDAEADRTFTH
+121 QGDAAEADRAFTH
-134 TLALGLVIAV
+134 TLLLGLCIALV
-144 LFMLTGIFGVVPLS
+144 FVLTGTFGVVPLS

-164 GETLEM
+164 AETLDM

-185 VTNNVMLAFVRNDG
+185 VTNNIMIAFVRNDG
-199 DPGRAM
+199 EPGRAM

-247 LSGHLRKP
+247 LSGHLRRP
-255 GRGFHLR
+255 SRGFHLR
-262 RGQPKFRL
+262 RERLRPRL

-275 APGLSSLIGEVA
+275 APGLSSLVSELA
-287 SGITLLLFNLVL
+287 SGITLLLINLVL
-299 LRLAGNTGIAAY
+299 LRIAGNTAVAAY

-336 SRSTSADRRRL
+336 SRSAEADRHRL
-347 FRWTVVTALALSLA
+347 LRWTVTTALVISAL
-361 MYVLVFLF
+361 MYVLVFVF
-369 ASPVT
+369 ASPIT
-374 AAFNSE
+374 AVFNSE
-380 HDPALAAYAVPGLRI
+380 HDPALAACAVPGLRI
-395 YFAGFLP
+395 YFAGFLA

-409 AAYFSAAGQAGRGFA
+409 AAYFSAAGQASRGFII
-424 VSLVRSIVAIPPL
+424 SLVRSIIAIPPV
-437 LFALSAVLGV
+437 LFALSALLGV

-457 ECVACALSLIFI
+457 EALACVLSLLLIL
-469 KRS
+469 RSPK